1 MIQVIMYTRSGCH
14 LCDIAREDL
23 ASIRQQYPHELL
35 EIDIE
40 SREDLELAYGFDIPV
55 IEVGPY
61 KLKSPFDIQEL
72 KITLGAAIDRQRHID
87 EIKKMDIRP
96 ATWTTADEITYW
108 FSRHYLALFNLF
120 VIIYVGLPFLA
131 PVMMKLGAE
140 TPARLIY
147 RGYSFV
153 CHQLSYRSVFIL
165 GEQAFYPREAAGI
178 EGLLSYHEA
187 TGLSEAHEAEALFQS
202 RNFFGNENVG
212 YKIALCQ
219 RDIAIYGGILIFGLL
234 YAVTGRK
241 LPALPWYLWIVI
253 GLVPIGL
260 DGVSQL
266 ISQPPFNFI
275 PFRESTPQL
284 RILTGF
290 LFGFSTAWFG
300 YPLVEETMSD
310 TRQVLAAKRLRSQ
323 ESSINEI

>member
-14 LCDIAREDL
+14 LCDIARDDL
-23 ASIRQQYPHELL
+23 ESIRQQYPHELL
-35 EIDIE
+35 EIDID
-40 SREDLELAYGFDIPV
+40 SREDLETAYGFDIPV
-55 IEVGPY
+55 VEVGPY
-61 KLKSPFDIQEL
+61 KLKAPFDIQEL
-72 KITLGAAIDRQRHID
+72 KITLGAAIDRQRHIN
-87 EIKKMDIRP
+87 EINKADVRP
-96 ATWTTADEITYW
+96 VKWTSADEVTYW

-153 CHQLSYRSVFIL
+153 CHQLSYRSIFIL

-178 EGLLSYHEA
+178 DGLLTYNEA
-187 TGLSEAHEAEALFQS
+187 TGLSEAHEAEALFQA
-202 RNFFGNENVG
+202 RNFFGNDNIGFKV
-212 YKIALCQ
+212 ALCQ

-234 YAVTGRK
+234 YAATGRK
-241 LPALPWYLWIVI
+241 LPPLPWYLWVVI
-253 GLVPIGL
+253 GLVPIGF

-266 ISQPPFNFI
+266 ISQPPFNFF
-275 PFRESTPQL
+275 PFRESTPLL

-300 YPLVEETMSD
+300 YPLVEETMVD

-323 ESSINEI
+323 ENSINEI

>member
-1 MIQVIMYTRSGCH
+1 MIKVTMYTRSGCH
-14 LCDIAREDL
+14 LCDVAKEDL
-23 ASIRQQYPHELL
+23 ASIHQQYPHELL

-40 SREDLELAYGFDIPV
+40 SDEDLESAYGFDIPV

-61 KLKSPFDIQEL
+61 TLKAPFDIQEL
-72 KITLGAAIDRQRHID
+72 KITLGAAIDRQRHIN
-87 EIKKMDIRP
+87 EINKADIGP
-96 ATWTTADEITYW
+96 VKWNSADEITYW
-108 FSRHYLALFNLF
+108 FSKHYLALFNLF

-140 TPARLIY
+140 TPARLIN

-153 CHQLSYRSVFIL
+153 CHQLSYRSIFIL
-165 GEQAFYPREAAGI
+165 GEQAFYPREAAGVD
-178 EGLLSYHEA
+178 GFLTYHEA
-187 TGLSEAHEAEALFQS
+187 TGLSETHEAEALYQS
-202 RNFFGNENVG
+202 RNYVGNSSVG
-212 YKIALCQ
+212 YKVALCQ

-234 YAVTGRK
+234 FAITGRK
-241 LPALPWYLWIVI
+241 LPPLPWYLWIVI
-253 GLVPIGL
+253 GLVPIGI

-275 PFRESTPQL
+275 HFRESTPLL

-300 YPLVEETMSD
+300 YPLVEETMVD
-310 TRQVLAAKRLRSQ
+310 TRQVLTDKRLRAQ
-323 ESSINEI
+323 KSSINEN

>member
-1 MIQVIMYTRSGCH
+1 MYTRSGCH
-14 LCDIAREDL
+14 LCDIARDDL
-23 ASIRQQYPHELL
+23 ESIRQQYPHELL
-35 EIDIE
+35 EIDID
-40 SREDLELAYGFDIPV
+40 SREDLETAYGFDIPV
-55 IEVGPY
+55 VEVGPY
-61 KLKSPFDIQEL
+61 KLKAPFDIQEL
-72 KITLGAAIDRQRHID
+72 KITLGAAIDRQRHIN
-87 EIKKMDIRP
+87 EINKADVRP
-96 ATWTTADEITYW
+96 VKWTSADEVTYW

-153 CHQLSYRSVFIL
+153 CHQLSYRSIFIL

-178 EGLLSYHEA
+178 YGLLTYNEA
-187 TGLSEAHEAEALFQS
+187 TGLSEAHEAEALFQA
-202 RNFFGNENVG
+202 RNFFGNDNIGFKV
-212 YKIALCQ
+212 ALCQ

-234 YAVTGRK
+234 YAATGRK
-241 LPALPWYLWIVI
+241 LPPLPWYLWVVI
-253 GLVPIGL
+253 GLVPIGF

-266 ISQPPFNFI
+266 ISQPPFNFF
-275 PFRESTPQL
+275 PFRESTPLL

-300 YPLVEETMSD
+300 YPLVEETMVD

-323 ESSINEI
+323 ENSINEI

>member
-202 RNFFGNENVG
+202 RHFLGDENVG

-241 LPALPWYLWIVI
+241 LPALPWYLWIII